1 MLLRRPHRYDEGCS
15 LRQPFTEGT
24 RGHVLQAPGMLV
36 VRHRELG
43 WLVVVL
49 AAVIA
54 TAEWLH
60 APTTSWAVAAALLAG
75 LAGAVSLV
83 RSRRAPAVLL
93 AATLLLLAVTL
104 LVAARQLYLN
114 ETDWPAQREA
124 RITAYGDRVGGELRS
139 ALRATSRLADRG
151 VEAAT
156 RSQDRAFEELAAA
169 VPRAGV
175 ELGVAI
181 LDSSGAPWAWAGR
194 HRLAPEAVGDSIDAR
209 TSGYYVVLETRRHSA
224 GRVVVASVLVWAD
237 SAVPD
242 RSRSVAE
249 RFRRATEVGLHVYPP
264 GAAPEHN
271 PDIFD
276 YAEPT
281 TAGPRLLFS
290 VQPAPPS
297 QDEARDRVFTRSGRV
312 VLLLIALSALLALML
327 AGAPTVR
334 YLLLIGPL
342 WAAARSPTDTLLG
355 VGNVFSPATFFDPL
369 LGPLSSSPAALALTG
384 AVLVMLAFRFWHRAV
399 PRTLVAR
406 MAGVLLSALA
416 VAIVWRFGQRVTPP
430 SGGAGIALWLVWQ
443 GAVVLAGAA
452 AAIAGRALAGH
463 LSVRWP
469 AVAGAAIAGLIAA
482 AALWTW
488 SPSQDWSVTLPLLFL
503 LPLFLTMLARSRAAA
518 LAGIGTTLGLLA
530 SLLAWRADVTSRM
543 AMAERDV
550 GSLGS
555 DADPFVQPLL
565 ERFARRIMSGPLPSS
580 AAELYT
586 LWQSSALKAE
596 GYPVQL
602 ALWDTTGLPVAE
614 LPLDSLAIP
623 GALLGALARGLPDS
637 VGALELRAVP
647 AVPGIHQVLALR
659 RAPNRII
666 TVAIGPRSALIAP
679 DRLGR
684 LLVPAAERST
694 PYRLVL
700 GSPVGGPSSG
710 GLNWRRRG
718 WTLQAGRAVSLPG
731 GPREVQARVLLL
743 GAAPAVVRGALIAV
757 FDVVLLLFLWAS
769 GVALSGRWAAS
780 PGWRRLGRSF
790 RLRVAVALAL
800 FFVLPTI
807 AFSLWAFSHFAS
819 EAERGRDL
827 LIRQTLRD
835 AAQGAGSILRTPGA
849 PLDASLRGLS
859 ERVDADLAL
868 YRGGLLVATSAPILR
883 DLGVVGPLMDPD
895 AFRAMAMGGELEVA
909 QAGLIP
915 SLAERVG
922 YRVIEFGPPSGVG
935 VLVTPQAGGD
945 VDPGRQQRELAM
957 ILLLGVSL
965 GVAAAIAGAGV
976 VARAL
981 TRPVADLRRSALAL
995 GQGRHAA
1002 LPEVSPPVEF
1012 EPVFGAFQRMA
1023 SDVHASQAALEEAR
1037 RRTAAV
1043 LATVTTG
1050 VVAFDGSGRVMIANA
1065 RARALTRSPLQEGT
1079 ALAGAFEGDWSA
1091 VRSEIEQYVA
1101 LPLPGGEAREF
1112 TVGDQRIALEM
1123 APLGSELNGVVVAL
1137 NDVTELSRAER
1148 VLAWGEMARQV
1159 AHEIKNP
1166 LTPMRLGIQHLR
1178 RVHADR
1184 REDFDQTLS
1193 ETAER
1198 ILSEIDRLDTIARA
1212 FSRFAAPAGDKLPV
1226 ERVDLAAIAADV
1238 LELYRLTA
1246 DGVRV
1251 RLSAAGPAWGGAR
1264 RDEAREVLVN
1274 LLENAREAG
1283 ATTIEVEV
1291 SGNMF
1296 AVKDNGS
1303 GMSADTA
1310 ARIFEPRFSTNTSGS
1325 GLGLAIVRRLVE
1337 SWGGSVAVESEPG
1350 QGTVVRVTA
1359 GSRA

>member
-1 MLLRRPHRYDEGCS
+1 
-15 LRQPFTEGT
+15 
-24 RGHVLQAPGMLV
+24 MLV
-36 VRHRELG
+36 VRHRDLW
-43 WLVVVL
+43 WLVAVL
-49 AAVIA
+49 ATVIA

-60 APTTSWAVAAALLAG
+60 APATAWAVAAALLA
-75 LAGAVSLV
+75 
-83 RSRRAPAVLL
+83 LL
-93 AATLLLLAVTL
+93 AAGVSSQRAKRLPGRVLVVLLVLIAIELLAT
-104 LVAARQLYLN
+104 ARQLYLN
-114 ETDWPAQREA
+114 ATDWPAQREA

-151 VEAAT
+151 VDAAT
-156 RSQDRAFEELAAA
+156 RSQEAAFEALAAA
-169 VPRAGV
+169 VPAGGV

-194 HRLAPEAVGDSIDAR
+194 HRLVPEASGDSIDAR

-224 GRVVVASVLVWAD
+224 GRIVVASVLIWAD

-276 YAEPT
+276 YFEPT
-281 TAGPRLLFS
+281 TAGPRQLFS
-290 VQPAPPS
+290 VQPVPPT
-297 QDEARDRVFTRSGRV
+297 QDEARERVFTRSGRTL
-312 VLLLIALSALLALML
+312 LLLIALGIVPALRL
-327 AGAPTVR
+327 AGTPTQR
-334 YLLLIGPL
+334 YLLLIAPL
-342 WAAARSPTDTLLG
+342 WVAARAPADALLAL
-355 VGNVFSPATFFDPL
+355 GNIFSPATFFDPL
-369 LGPLSSSPAALALTG
+369 LGPLSSSSAALALTG
-384 AVLVMLAFRFWHRAV
+384 AVLAMLALRLWHRAM
-399 PRTLVAR
+399 PRAPAVRLAGLL
-406 MAGVLLSALA
+406 MAGLAL
-416 VAIVWRFGQRVTPP
+416 AIVWRFAQRVTPP
-430 SGGAGIALWLVWQ
+430 VGGVGIALWLVWQ
-443 GAVVLAGAA
+443 GAIVIAGAT
-452 AAIAGRALAGH
+452 AAIVGRALAGH
-463 LSVRWP
+463 LTVRWP
-469 AVAGAAIAGLIAA
+469 AVAGAVIAGLIAA

-488 SPSQDWSVTLPLLFL
+488 SPVQDWSITLPLLFL
-503 LPLFLTMLARSRAAA
+503 LPLFLTMLARSGVGA

-530 SLLAWRADVTSRM
+530 SLLVWRADVRSRM

-550 GSLGS
+550 GNLGT

-565 ERFARRIMSGPLPSS
+565 GRFARRVMAAPLPSS

-586 LWQSSALKAE
+586 LWQSSALEAE

-602 ALWDTTGLPVAE
+602 ALWDSLGLPVAE
-614 LPLDSLAIP
+614 LPLDSLAVP
-623 GALLGALARGLPDS
+623 SALLGALARGLPDS

-659 RAPNRII
+659 RAPGLAI

-684 LLVPAAERST
+684 LLVASGEPT
-694 PYRLVL
+694 LPYRLAL
-700 GSPVGGPSSG
+700 GSPAAQASTEP
-710 GLNWRRRG
+710 LRWRRRG
-718 WTLQAGRAVSLPG
+718 WTLQASRAVSLPG
-731 GPREVQARVLLL
+731 GPREVQASVLLL
-743 GAAPAVVRGALIAV
+743 GAAPAVVRGALLAV
-757 FDVVLLLFLWAS
+757 FDVVVLLLLWAV
-769 GVALSGRWAAS
+769 GIALSGTWAAS
-780 PGWRRLGRSF
+780 PGWRRVGRSF
-790 RLRVAVALAL
+790 RLRVALALAL
-800 FFVLPTI
+800 FFVLPTV

-895 AFRAMAMGGELEVA
+895 AFRAMAMRGELEVA

-922 YRVIEFGPPSGVG
+922 YRVIEFGPPSGLG

-945 VDPGRQQRELAM
+945 VDPGRQQRELAL
-957 ILLLGVSL
+957 ILLLGMSL
-965 GVAAAIAGAGV
+965 GIAAAISGAGI

-995 GQGRHAA
+995 GQGKRAP
-1002 LPEVSPPVEF
+1002 LPDVSPPVEF

-1050 VVAFDGSGRVMIANA
+1050 VVAFDSSARVMIANA
-1065 RARALTRSPLQEGT
+1065 RARALTHSPLQEGT
-1079 ALAGAFEGDWSA
+1079 PLVQAFQGDWSA
-1091 VRSEIEQYVA
+1091 VRAEIEQYVQA
-1101 LPLPGGEAREF
+1101 PLPGGEAREF
-1112 TVGDQRIALEM
+1112 TVDEQRIIVEM

-1178 RVHADR
+1178 RVHADQ
-1184 REDFDQTLS
+1184 REDFDQTLN
-1193 ETAER
+1193 ETADR

-1212 FSRFAAPAGDKLPV
+1212 FSRFAAPAGDRLPV

-1238 LELYRLTA
+1238 VQLYRLTA
-1246 DGVRV
+1246 EGVQV
-1251 RLSAAGPAWGGAR
+1251 RLSADGVAWGGAR
-1264 RDEAREVLVN
+1264 RDEVREVLVN

-1283 ATTIEVEV
+1283 ARQIEVRV
-1291 SGNMF
+1291 AGNMF
-1296 AVKDNGS
+1296 TVEDDGA
-1303 GMSADTA
+1303 GMSPDTA
-1310 ARIFEPRFSTNTSGS
+1310 SRIFEPRFSTNTSGS

-1337 SWGGSVAVESEPG
+1337 SWGGSVSVESEPG
-1350 QGTVVRVTA
+1350 RGTVVRVTA
-1359 GSRA
+1359 GAPGA

>member
-1 MLLRRPHRYDEGCS
+1 
-15 LRQPFTEGT
+15 
-24 RGHVLQAPGMLV
+24 MLV
-36 VRHRELG
+36 VRHRDLW

-49 AAVIA
+49 AAVVA

-60 APTTSWAVAAALLAG
+60 APSATWAIAAALMAVLA
-75 LAGAVSLV
+75 AGVTVV
-83 RSRRAPAVLL
+83 RWRRIPAVLL
-93 AATLLLLAVTL
+93 AAALLLLAVEL
-104 LVAARQLYLN
+104 LATARQLHLN
-114 ETDWPAQREA
+114 ESDWPAQREA
-124 RITAYGDRVGGELRS
+124 RITAYGERVGGELRS

-151 VEAAT
+151 VDAAAL
-156 RSQDRAFEELAAA
+156 SQEGAFEALAAA
-169 VPRAGV
+169 VPAGGV

-181 LDSSGAPWAWAGR
+181 LDSTGAPWAWAGR
-194 HRLAPEAVGDSIDAR
+194 HRLAPEASGDSIDAR

-224 GRVVVASVLVWAD
+224 GRVVVASVLIWAD

-276 YAEPT
+276 YSEPT

-290 VQPAPPS
+290 VQPVPPT

-312 VLLLIALSALLALML
+312 LLLLLGLSVLLALPL
-327 AGAPTVR
+327 AGAPALR
-334 YLLLIGPL
+334 YLLLVGPL
-342 WAAARSPTDTLLG
+342 WVAARAPADALLG
-355 VGNVFSPATFFDPL
+355 LGNIFSPATFFDPL
-369 LGPLSSSPAALALTG
+369 LGPLSSSSAALALTG
-384 AVLVMLAFRFWHRAV
+384 AVLAMLALRLWHRSV
-399 PRTLVAR
+399 PRTPALRLAGFL
-406 MAGVLLSALA
+406 MAVLAL
-416 VAIVWRFGQRVTPP
+416 AIVWRFGQRVTPP
-430 SGGAGIALWLVWQ
+430 SRGAGIALWLVWQ
-443 GAVVLAGAA
+443 GATVIAGAT
-452 AAIAGRALAGH
+452 AAIVGRAFTGH
-463 LSVRWP
+463 LNARWP
-469 AVAGAAIAGLIAA
+469 AAAGAAIAGFMAA

-488 SPSQDWSVTLPLLFL
+488 SPSQDWSFTLPLLFV

-530 SLLAWRADVTSRM
+530 SLLVWRADVVSRM
-543 AMAERDV
+543 AMAARDI
-550 GSLGS
+550 GSLGT

-565 ERFARRIMSGPLPSS
+565 GRFARRIMSQPAPSS

-586 LWQSSALKAE
+586 LWQSSALQAE

-602 ALWDTTGLPVAE
+602 ALWDSVGAPVAE

-623 GALLGALARGLPDS
+623 PALLGALARGLPDS
-637 VGALELRAVP
+637 AGALELRAVP

-659 RAPNRII
+659 RASDLSI
-666 TVAIGPRSALIAP
+666 TVAIGPHSALIAP

-684 LLVPAAERST
+684 LLVPSAQGAT

-700 GSPVGGPSSG
+700 GSPTARASG
-710 GLNWRRRG
+710 SALTWFRRG
-718 WTLQAGRAVSLPG
+718 WTLQASRAVPLPG
-731 GPREVQARVLLL
+731 GPREVQATVLLL

-757 FDVVLLLFLWAS
+757 FDVLLLLLIWAA
-769 GVALSGRWAAS
+769 GVALSGTWAAS

-790 RLRVAVALAL
+790 RLRVALALAL
-800 FFVLPTI
+800 FFVLPTV

-945 VDPGRQQRELAM
+945 VDPGRQQRELAL
-957 ILLLGVSL
+957 ILLLGMSL
-965 GVAAAIAGAGV
+965 GIAAAIGGAGI

-995 GQGRHAA
+995 GQGKRAA
-1002 LPEVSPPVEF
+1002 LPDVSPPVEF

-1023 SDVHASQAALEEAR
+1023 SDVHASQTALEEAR

-1050 VVAFDGSGRVMIANA
+1050 VVALDVAGEVMIANA
-1065 RARALTRSPLQEGT
+1065 RARALTRSPLTEGMP
-1079 ALAGAFEGDWSA
+1079 LADAFTGDWAA
-1091 VRSEIEQYVA
+1091 VRVEIEQYVQ
-1101 LPLPGGEAREF
+1101 LPLPGGDAREF
-1112 TVGDQRIALEM
+1112 TVGEQRIAIEM

-1184 REDFDQTLS
+1184 REDFDQTLT

-1212 FSRFAAPAGDKLPV
+1212 FSRFAAPAGDTLPV
-1226 ERVDLAAIAADV
+1226 ERVDLAAIATDV
-1238 LELYRLTA
+1238 VQLYRLTA
-1246 DGVRV
+1246 DGVQV
-1251 RLSAAGPAWGGAR
+1251 RLHAPAAAWGGAR

-1283 ATTIEVEV
+1283 ARTINVRVE
-1291 SGNMF
+1291 GNTF
-1296 AVKDNGS
+1296 AVEDDGT

-1310 ARIFEPRFSTNTSGS
+1310 SRIFEPRFSTNTSGS

-1350 QGTVVRVTA
+1350 RGTVVRVVA
-1359 GSRA
+1359 GALKAEG

>member
-1 MLLRRPHRYDEGCS
+1 M
-15 LRQPFTEGT
+15 
-24 RGHVLQAPGMLV
+24 
-36 VRHRELG
+36 
-43 WLVVVL
+43 

-60 APTTSWAVAAALLAG
+60 APASPWAVTAALLA
-75 LAGAVSLV
+75 
-83 RSRRAPAVLL
+83 LL
-93 AATLLLLAVTL
+93 AAAASLLHWRRVPARLLAVTL
-104 LVAARQLYLN
+104 VLLAVELLATARQLYLN
-114 ETDWPAQREA
+114 ATDWPAQREA
-124 RITAYGDRVGGELRS
+124 RITAYGERVGGELRS

-151 VEAAT
+151 VDAAT
-156 RSQDRAFEELAAA
+156 RTQEGAFEELAAA
-169 VPRAGV
+169 VPAGGV

-194 HRLAPEAVGDSIDAR
+194 HRLVPEAGGDSIDAR
-209 TSGYYVVLETRRHSA
+209 TSGYYVVLETRRHSE
-224 GRVVVASVLVWAD
+224 GRIVVASVLIWAD

-276 YAEPT
+276 YFEPT
-281 TAGPRLLFS
+281 TAGPRQLFS
-290 VQPAPPS
+290 VQPVPPT
-297 QDEARDRVFTRSGRV
+297 QDEARERVFTRSGRTL
-312 VLLLIALSALLALML
+312 LLLIALSILPALLL
-327 AGAPTVR
+327 AGAPAQR
-334 YLLLIGPL
+334 YLLLIAPL
-342 WAAARSPTDTLLG
+342 WVAARAPGDALLG
-355 VGNVFSPATFFDPL
+355 LGNVFSPSTFFDPL
-369 LGPLSSSPAALALTG
+369 LGPLSSSSAALALTG
-384 AVLVMLAFRFWHRAV
+384 AVLAMLALRLWYRSMPRA
-399 PRTLVAR
+399 PALRLAGLL
-406 MAGVLLSALA
+406 MAALA
-416 VAIVWRFGQRVTPP
+416 LAIVWRFAQRVTPP
-430 SGGAGIALWLVWQ
+430 SRGAGIALWLVWQ
-443 GAVVLAGAA
+443 GAIVIAGAT
-452 AAIAGRALAGH
+452 AAIMGRALAGH
-463 LSVRWP
+463 VSARWP
-469 AVAGAAIAGLIAA
+469 AVAGAVIAGLVSA

-503 LPLFLTMLARSRAAA
+503 LPLFLTMLARSGTAA

-530 SLLAWRADVTSRM
+530 SLLVWRADVLSRM

-550 GSLGS
+550 GNLGT

-565 ERFARRIMSGPLPSS
+565 SRFARRIMAVPPPSS

-586 LWQSSALKAE
+586 LWQSSALEAE

-602 ALWDTTGLPVAE
+602 ALWDSAGAPGAE

-623 GALLGALARGLPDS
+623 SALLGALARGLPDS

-659 RAPNRII
+659 RAPGLAI

-684 LLVPAAERST
+684 LLVPSSERAL

-700 GSPVGGPSSG
+700 GSPAAHASTDPLS
-710 GLNWRRRG
+710 WRRRG
-718 WTLQAGRAVSLPG
+718 WTLQASRAVSLPG
-731 GPREVQARVLLL
+731 GPREVQASVLLL

-757 FDVVLLLFLWAS
+757 FDVVLLLLIWAS
-769 GVALSGRWAAS
+769 GVALSGTWAAS

-790 RLRVAVALAL
+790 RLRVALALAL
-800 FFVLPTI
+800 FFVLPTV

-895 AFRAMAMGGELEVA
+895 AFRAMAMRGELEVA

-945 VDPGRQQRELAM
+945 VDPGRQQRELAL
-957 ILLLGVSL
+957 ILLLGMSL
-965 GVAAAIAGAGV
+965 GIAAAISGAGV

-995 GQGRHAA
+995 GQGKRAP
-1002 LPEVSPPVEF
+1002 LPDVSPPVEF

-1023 SDVHASQAALEEAR
+1023 SDVHASQAALEQAR

-1050 VVAFDGSGRVMIANA
+1050 VVAFDSSGQVMIANA
-1065 RARALTRSPLQEGT
+1065 RARALTRSPLREGT
-1079 ALAGAFEGDWSA
+1079 PLAHAFEGDWAA
-1091 VRSEIEQYVA
+1091 VRSEIEQYVDA
-1101 LPLPGGEAREF
+1101 PLPGGEAREF
-1112 TVGDQRIALEM
+1112 TVGEQRIAIAM
-1123 APLGSELNGVVVAL
+1123 APLGSELNGVVLAL

-1184 REDFDQTLS
+1184 REDFDRTLS

-1212 FSRFAAPAGDKLPV
+1212 FSRFAAPAGDTLPV

-1238 LELYRLTA
+1238 VQLYRLTA
-1246 DGVRV
+1246 DGVQV
-1251 RLSAAGPAWGGAR
+1251 RLQAAGPAWGGAR
-1264 RDEAREVLVN
+1264 RDEVREVLVN

-1283 ATTIEVEV
+1283 ARQIEVRV
-1291 SGNMF
+1291 AGNAF
-1296 AVKDNGS
+1296 AVEDDGT

-1310 ARIFEPRFSTNTSGS
+1310 SRIFEPRFSTNTSGS

-1350 QGTVVRVTA
+1350 RGTVVRVTA
-1359 GSRA
+1359 GALSA

>member
-1 MLLRRPHRYDEGCS
+1 
-15 LRQPFTEGT
+15 
-24 RGHVLQAPGMLV
+24 
-36 VRHRELG
+36 
-43 WLVVVL
+43 
-49 AAVIA
+49 
-54 TAEWLH
+54 
-60 APTTSWAVAAALLAG
+60 
-75 LAGAVSLV
+75 
-83 RSRRAPAVLL
+83 
-93 AATLLLLAVTL
+93 
-104 LVAARQLYLN
+104 
-114 ETDWPAQREA
+114 
-124 RITAYGDRVGGELRS
+124 AYGDRVGGELRS

-151 VEAAT
+151 VDAAT
-156 RSQDRAFEELAAA
+156 RSQEAAFEALAAA
-169 VPRAGV
+169 VPAGGV

-194 HRLAPEAVGDSIDAR
+194 HRLVPEASGDSIDAR

-224 GRVVVASVLVWAD
+224 GRIVVASVLIWAD

-276 YAEPT
+276 YFEPT
-281 TAGPRLLFS
+281 TAGPRQLFS
-290 VQPAPPS
+290 VQPVPPT
-297 QDEARDRVFTRSGRV
+297 QDEARERVFTRSGRTL
-312 VLLLIALSALLALML
+312 LLLIALGIVPALLL
-327 AGAPTVR
+327 AGTPTQR
-334 YLLLIGPL
+334 YLLLIAPL
-342 WAAARSPTDTLLG
+342 WVAARAPADALLAL
-355 VGNVFSPATFFDPL
+355 GNIFSPATFFDPL
-369 LGPLSSSPAALALTG
+369 LGPLSSSSAALALTG
-384 AVLVMLAFRFWHRAV
+384 AVLAMLALRLWHRAM
-399 PRTLVAR
+399 PRAPALRLAGLL
-406 MAGVLLSALA
+406 MAGLAL
-416 VAIVWRFGQRVTPP
+416 AIVWRFAQRVTPP
-430 SGGAGIALWLVWQ
+430 AGGVGIALWLVWQ
-443 GAVVLAGAA
+443 GAIVIAGAT
-452 AAIAGRALAGH
+452 AAIVGRALAGH
-463 LSVRWP
+463 LTVRWP
-469 AVAGAAIAGLIAA
+469 AVAGAVIAGLIAA

-488 SPSQDWSVTLPLLFL
+488 SPVQDWSITLPLLFL
-503 LPLFLTMLARSRAAA
+503 LPLFLTMLARSGVGA

-530 SLLAWRADVTSRM
+530 SLLVWRADVRSRM

-550 GSLGS
+550 GNLGT

-565 ERFARRIMSGPLPSS
+565 GRFARRVMAAPLPSS

-586 LWQSSALKAE
+586 LWQSSALEAE

-602 ALWDTTGLPVAE
+602 ALWDSLGLPVAE
-614 LPLDSLAIP
+614 LPLDSLAVP
-623 GALLGALARGLPDS
+623 SALLGALARGLPDS

-659 RAPNRII
+659 RAPGLAI

-684 LLVPAAERST
+684 LLVASGEPT
-694 PYRLVL
+694 LPYRLAL
-700 GSPVGGPSSG
+700 GSPAAQASTEP
-710 GLNWRRRG
+710 LRWRRRG
-718 WTLQAGRAVSLPG
+718 WTLQASRAVSLPG
-731 GPREVQARVLLL
+731 GPREVQASVLLL
-743 GAAPAVVRGALIAV
+743 GAAPAVVRGALLAV
-757 FDVVLLLFLWAS
+757 FDVVVLLLLWAV
-769 GVALSGRWAAS
+769 GIALSGTWAAS
-780 PGWRRLGRSF
+780 PGWRRVGRSF
-790 RLRVAVALAL
+790 RLRVALALAL
-800 FFVLPTI
+800 FFVLPTV

-895 AFRAMAMGGELEVA
+895 AFRAMAMRGELEVA

-922 YRVIEFGPPSGVG
+922 YRVIEFGPPSGLG

-945 VDPGRQQRELAM
+945 VDPGRQQRELAL
-957 ILLLGVSL
+957 ILLLGMSL
-965 GVAAAIAGAGV
+965 GIAAAISGAGI

-995 GQGRHAA
+995 GQGKRAP
-1002 LPEVSPPVEF
+1002 LPDVSPPVEF

-1050 VVAFDGSGRVMIANA
+1050 VVAFDSSARVMIANA
-1065 RARALTRSPLQEGT
+1065 RARALTHSPLQEGT
-1079 ALAGAFEGDWSA
+1079 PLEQAFQGDWSA
-1091 VRSEIEQYVA
+1091 VRAEIEQYVQA
-1101 LPLPGGEAREF
+1101 PLPGGEAREF
-1112 TVGDQRIALEM
+1112 TVDEQRIIVEM

-1178 RVHADR
+1178 RVHADQ
-1184 REDFDQTLS
+1184 REDFDQTLN
-1193 ETAER
+1193 ETADR

-1212 FSRFAAPAGDKLPV
+1212 FSRFAAPAGDRLPV

-1238 LELYRLTA
+1238 VQLYRLTA
-1246 DGVRV
+1246 EGVQV
-1251 RLSAAGPAWGGAR
+1251 RLSADGVAWGGAR
-1264 RDEAREVLVN
+1264 RDEVREVLVN

-1283 ATTIEVEV
+1283 ARQIEVRV
-1291 SGNMF
+1291 AGNMF
-1296 AVKDNGS
+1296 TVEDDGA
-1303 GMSADTA
+1303 GMSPDTA
-1310 ARIFEPRFSTNTSGS
+1310 SRIFEPRFSTNTSGS

-1337 SWGGSVAVESEPG
+1337 SWGGSVSVESEPG
-1350 QGTVVRVTA
+1350 RGTVVRVTA
-1359 GSRA
+1359 GAPGA

>member
-1 MLLRRPHRYDEGCS
+1 MS
-15 LRQPFTEGT
+15 
-24 RGHVLQAPGMLV
+24 V
-36 VRHRELG
+36 VRHRDLG
-43 WLVVVL
+43 WLVAVL
-49 AAVIA
+49 ATVIA
-54 TAEWLH
+54 AAEWLH
-60 APTTSWAVAAALLAG
+60 APSVAWAVTAALLAI
-75 LAGAVSLV
+75 LAAGASLL
-83 RSRRAPAVLL
+83 RWRRAPALVL
-93 AATLLLLAVTL
+93 AAGLLLLAGEL
-104 LVAARQLYLN
+104 LATARQLHLN
-114 ETDWPAQREA
+114 ASDWPAQREA

-139 ALRATSRLADRG
+139 ALRATSRLADRA
-151 VEAAT
+151 VDAAAL
-156 RSQDRAFEELAAA
+156 SQEEAFETLAAA
-169 VPRAGV
+169 LPASGA
-175 ELGVAI
+175 ELGIAI
-181 LDSSGAPWAWAGR
+181 LDSAGAPWAWAGR
-194 HRLAPEAVGDSIDAR
+194 HRLAPEARGDSIDAR

-224 GRVVVASVLVWAD
+224 GRVIVASVLIWAD

-290 VQPAPPS
+290 VQPVPPT
-297 QDEARDRVFTRSGRV
+297 QDEARNRVFTRGGRAV
-312 VLLLIALSALLALML
+312 MLLAALAVLLALPL
-327 AGAPTVR
+327 AGAPSLR
-334 YLLLIGPL
+334 YVLLIGPL
-342 WAAARSPTDTLLG
+342 WAAARAPADALLG
-355 VGNVFSPATFFDPL
+355 LGNLFSPATFFDPL
-369 LGPLSSSPAALALTG
+369 LGPLSSSSAALALTG
-384 AVLVMLAFRFWHRAV
+384 AVLAMLALRLWQRPMPGRAV
-399 PRTLVAR
+399 SRV
-406 MAGVLLSALA
+406 AGVVMAALA
-416 VAIVWRFGQRVTPP
+416 LAIVWRFAQHVTPP
-430 SGGAGIALWLVWQ
+430 SRGVGIPLWLVWH
-443 GAVVLAGAA
+443 GAIVIAGAT
-452 AAIAGRALAGH
+452 AAIVGRALAGH
-463 LSVRWP
+463 VSVRWP

-503 LPLFLTMLARSRAAA
+503 LPLFLTMLARSRVAA

-530 SLLAWRADVTSRM
+530 SLLVWRADVTSRM
-543 AMAERDV
+543 AVAERDL
-550 GSLGS
+550 GSLGT

-565 ERFARRIMSGPLPSS
+565 DRFSRRIMAAPAPSS

-586 LWQSSALKAE
+586 LWQSSALRAE

-602 ALWDTTGLPVAE
+602 ALWDSAGLPLAE

-623 GALLGALARGLPDS
+623 PALLGALARGLPDS
-637 VGALELRAVP
+637 TGAMELQAVP
-647 AVPGIHQVLALR
+647 AVPGIHQVLAMR
-659 RAPNRII
+659 RDPNLAV

-684 LLVPAAERST
+684 LLVPAAERATS
-694 PYRLVL
+694 YRLVL
-700 GSPVGGPSSG
+700 GSPAERASTSP
-710 GLNWRRRG
+710 LTWRRRG
-718 WTLQAGRAVSLPG
+718 WTLQASRAVSLPG
-731 GPREVQARVLLL
+731 GPREVQATVPLL

-757 FDVVLLLFLWAS
+757 FDVVLLLLIWGA
-769 GVALSGRWAAS
+769 GVALSGTWGAS

-790 RLRVAVALAL
+790 RLRVALALAL
-800 FFVLPTI
+800 FFVLPTV
-807 AFSLWAFSHFAS
+807 AFSVWAFSHFAS

-895 AFRAMAMGGELEVA
+895 AFRAMAMRGELEVA

-945 VDPGRQQRELAM
+945 VDPGRQQRELAL
-957 ILLLGVSL
+957 ILLLGMSL
-965 GVAAAIAGAGV
+965 GIAAAVSGAGV

-995 GQGRHAA
+995 GQGKRTT

-1043 LATVTTG
+1043 LATVSTG

-1065 RARALTRSPLQEGT
+1065 RARALTHSGLGEGT
-1079 ALAGAFEGDWSA
+1079 PLAEAFEGDWEA
-1091 VRSEIEQYVA
+1091 VRFEIEQYVR

-1112 TVGDQRIALEM
+1112 TVGEHRLAVEM
-1123 APLGSELNGVVVAL
+1123 APLGSEVNGVVVAL

-1178 RVHADR
+1178 RVYADR
-1184 REDFDQTLS
+1184 RADFDQTLN

-1212 FSRFAAPAGDKLPV
+1212 FSRFAAPAGDTLPV

-1238 LELYRLTA
+1238 VQLYRLTA
-1246 DGVRV
+1246 DGVQV
-1251 RLSAAGPAWGGAR
+1251 RLSASDPAWGGAR
-1264 RDEAREVLVN
+1264 RDEVREVLVN

-1283 ATTIEVEV
+1283 ARTIEVRV
-1291 SGNMF
+1291 AGTGF
-1296 AVKDNGS
+1296 AVEDDGA
-1303 GMSADTA
+1303 GIPAETA

-1350 QGTVVRVTA
+1350 RGTVVRVTA
-1359 GSRA
+1359 GAGD